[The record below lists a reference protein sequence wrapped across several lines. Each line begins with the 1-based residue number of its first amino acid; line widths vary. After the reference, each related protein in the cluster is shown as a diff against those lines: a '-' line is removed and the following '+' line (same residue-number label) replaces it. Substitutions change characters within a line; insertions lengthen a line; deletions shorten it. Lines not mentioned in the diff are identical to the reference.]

1 MNIKPIINLFGVLLI
16 AFSFVM
22 LVPFMIGI
30 LYSED
35 NHKIYVF
42 VFIIV
47 FAFGLLLWLLSRGS
61 LNEIRITEGFVITVL
76 FWFVLGIIGSIP
88 FVLSGI
94 TIIDSIFESISGVT
108 TTGATVLT
116 ALEDLPKSLL
126 IYRQLLQWIGG
137 MGLIILVVAIM
148 PSFGIGGSQLFKMDA
163 PGFDSSEKLTP
174 TIRESAAALWKIYI
188 GLTVLCFFAYLL
200 AGMDTFNAVSHALS
214 TVAIGGFST
223 YDQSIGFF
231 NNIYIEIVCIVFMLL
246 SATSFSLHYY
256 SVFHGKRLKHFYDPE
271 LRFFFLILLG
281 IIIIISLYYLI
292 IDNLD
297 LSNLRHI
304 IFQTVSIVTTSG
316 FVTGEYSLMPGFVP
330 FLLLVGA
337 FIGACSGSVGGG
349 LKAWRVLI
357 IINQAKKEI
366 TKIIHPSAVVTTKI
380 GKKVIDASISEKVW
394 GFFTI
399 YVVTFIMLLMLVL
412 SSGLDFESAFSAVGA
427 TLNNLGPGLGVV
439 SENYGSL
446 SVVTKMTLCLAM
458 ILGRLEIF
466 TLLVVLTPAFW
477 RR

>member
-1 MNIKPIINLFGVLLI
+1 
-16 AFSFVM
+16 M

-30 LYSED
+30 IYGED
-35 NHKIYVF
+35 NHQIYVF

-47 FAFGLLLWLLSRGS
+47 FAFGLFLWLLSRGS
-61 LNEIRITEGFVITVL
+61 LKEIRIIEGFIITVL

-94 TIIDSIFESISGVT
+94 TIVDSLFESISGVT
-108 TTGATVLT
+108 TTGATVIT

-163 PGFDSSEKLTP
+163 PGFDSSERLTP

-188 GLTVLCFFAYLL
+188 GLTVLCFVAYLL

-231 NNIYIEIVCIVFMLL
+231 NNVYIEIVCIMFMLL

-271 LRFFFLILLG
+271 LRFFFLIILG
-281 IIIIISLYYLI
+281 IIIIISFYYLI
-292 IDNLD
+292 IDNLN
-297 LSNLRHI
+297 LSSLRYI
-304 IFQTVSIVTTSG
+304 IFQTISIVTTSG

-399 YVVTFIMLLMLVL
+399 YVITFILLLILVL

-427 TLNNLGPGLGVV
+427 TLNNLGPGLGAV

-446 SVVTKMTLCLAM
+446 SAMTKVTLCFAM

>member
-1 MNIKPIINLFGVLLI
+1 M
-16 AFSFVM
+16 
-22 LVPFMIGI
+22 
-30 LYSED
+30 
-35 NHKIYVF
+35 
-42 VFIIV
+42 
-47 FAFGLLLWLLSRGS
+47 
-61 LNEIRITEGFVITVL
+61 
-76 FWFVLGIIGSIP
+76 IGSIP

-94 TIIDSIFESISGVT
+94 TIVDSVFESISGVT

-116 ALEDLPKSLL
+116 AIEDLPKSLL

-188 GLTVLCFFAYLL
+188 GLTVLCLISYVL
-200 AGMDTFNAVSHALS
+200 AGMDTFDAVSHALS
-214 TVAIGGFST
+214 TVSIGGFST

-231 NNIYIEIVCIVFMLL
+231 NNIYIEIVCIMFMLL

-256 SVFHGKRLKHFYDPE
+256 SIFHGKRLKHFYDPE
-271 LRFFFLILLG
+271 LRFFFLIILG
-281 IIIIISLYYLI
+281 IIIIISIYYLI
-292 IDNLD
+292 INNLD
-297 LSNLRHI
+297 LSSLRYI
-304 IFQTVSIVTTSG
+304 IFQTISIVTTSG

-394 GFFTI
+394 GFFTV
-399 YVVTFIMLLMLVL
+399 YVITFIMLLMLVL

-427 TLNNLGPGLGVV
+427 TLNNLGPGLGAV

-446 SVVTKMTLCLAM
+446 STMTKITLCFAM

>member
-1 MNIKPIINLFGVLLI
+1 
-16 AFSFVM
+16 M

-35 NHKIYVF
+35 NHNLYVF

>member
-1 MNIKPIINLFGVLLI
+1 
-16 AFSFVM
+16 M
-22 LVPFMIGI
+22 LVPFIIGVI
-30 LYSED
+30 YSED
-35 NHKIYVF
+35 NHQIYIF

-47 FAFGLLLWLLSRGS
+47 FAFGLFLWLLSRGS
-61 LNEIRITEGFVITVL
+61 LKEIRITEGFVITIL
-76 FWFVLGIIGSIP
+76 FWFVLGMIGSIP

-94 TIIDSIFESISGVT
+94 TIVDSVFESISGVT

-116 ALEDLPKSLL
+116 AIEDLPKSLL

-188 GLTVLCFFAYLL
+188 GLTVLCLISYVL
-200 AGMDTFNAVSHALS
+200 AGMDTFDAVSHALS
-214 TVAIGGFST
+214 TVSIGGFST

-231 NNIYIEIVCIVFMLL
+231 NNVYIEIVCIMFMLL

-256 SVFHGKRLKHFYDPE
+256 SIFHGKRLKHFYDPE
-271 LRFFFLILLG
+271 LRFFFLVILG
-281 IIIIISLYYLI
+281 IIIIISFYYLI
-292 IDNLD
+292 INNLD
-297 LSNLRHI
+297 LSSLRYI
-304 IFQTVSIVTTSG
+304 IFQTISIVTTSG

-394 GFFTI
+394 GFFTV
-399 YVVTFIMLLMLVL
+399 YVITFIMLLMLVL

-427 TLNNLGPGLGVV
+427 TLNNLGPGLGAV

-446 SVVTKMTLCLAM
+446 STMTKITLCFAM

>member
-1 MNIKPIINLFGVLLI
+1 
-16 AFSFVM
+16 M
-22 LVPFMIGI
+22 LVPFIIGVI
-30 LYSED
+30 YSED
-35 NHKIYVF
+35 NHQIYIF

-47 FAFGLLLWLLSRGS
+47 FAFGLFLWLLSRGS
-61 LNEIRITEGFVITVL
+61 LKEIRITEGFVITIL
-76 FWFVLGIIGSIP
+76 FWFVLGMIGSIP

-94 TIIDSIFESISGVT
+94 TIVDSVFESISGVT

-188 GLTVLCFFAYLL
+188 GLTVLCLISYVL
-200 AGMDTFNAVSHALS
+200 AGMDTFDAVSHALS
-214 TVAIGGFST
+214 TVSIGGFST

-231 NNIYIEIVCIVFMLL
+231 NNVYIEIVCIMFMLL

-256 SVFHGKRLKHFYDPE
+256 SIFHGKRLKHFYDPE
-271 LRFFFLILLG
+271 LRFFFLIILG
-281 IIIIISLYYLI
+281 IIIIISFYYLI
-292 IDNLD
+292 INNLD
-297 LSNLRHI
+297 LSSIRYI
-304 IFQTVSIVTTSG
+304 IFQTISIVTTSG

-394 GFFTI
+394 GFFTV
-399 YVVTFIMLLMLVL
+399 YVITFIMLLMLVL

-427 TLNNLGPGLGVV
+427 TLNNLGPGLGAV

-446 SVVTKMTLCLAM
+446 SMMTKITLCFAM

>member
-1 MNIKPIINLFGVLLI
+1 
-16 AFSFVM
+16 M
-22 LVPFMIGI
+22 LVPFIIGVI
-30 LYSED
+30 YSED
-35 NHKIYVF
+35 SHQIYIF

-47 FAFGLLLWLLSRGS
+47 FAFGLFLWLLSRGS
-61 LNEIRITEGFVITVL
+61 LKEIRITEGFVITIL
-76 FWFVLGIIGSIP
+76 FWFVLGMIGSIP

-94 TIIDSIFESISGVT
+94 TIVDSVFESISGVT

-188 GLTVLCFFAYLL
+188 GLTVLCLISYVL
-200 AGMDTFNAVSHALS
+200 AGMDTFDAVSHALS
-214 TVAIGGFST
+214 TVSIGGFST

-231 NNIYIEIVCIVFMLL
+231 NNVYIEIVCIMFMLL

-256 SVFHGKRLKHFYDPE
+256 SIFHGKRLKHFYDPE
-271 LRFFFLILLG
+271 LRFFFLVILG
-281 IIIIISLYYLI
+281 IIIIISFYYLI
-292 IDNLD
+292 INNLD
-297 LSNLRHI
+297 LSSLRYI
-304 IFQTVSIVTTSG
+304 IFQTISIVTTSG

-394 GFFTI
+394 GFFTV
-399 YVVTFIMLLMLVL
+399 YVITFIMLLMLVL

-427 TLNNLGPGLGVV
+427 TLNNLGPGLGAV

-446 SVVTKMTLCLAM
+446 SMMTKITLCFAM

>member
-1 MNIKPIINLFGVLLI
+1 
-16 AFSFVM
+16 M
-22 LVPFMIGI
+22 LVPFIIGVI
-30 LYSED
+30 YSED
-35 NHKIYVF
+35 NHQIYIF

-47 FAFGLLLWLLSRGS
+47 FAFGLFLWLLSRGS
-61 LNEIRITEGFVITVL
+61 LKEIRITEGFVITIL
-76 FWFVLGIIGSIP
+76 FWFVLGMIGSIP

-94 TIIDSIFESISGVT
+94 TIVDSVFESISGVT

-188 GLTVLCFFAYLL
+188 GLTVLCLISYVL
-200 AGMDTFNAVSHALS
+200 AGMDTFDAVSHALS
-214 TVAIGGFST
+214 TVSIGGFST

-231 NNIYIEIVCIVFMLL
+231 NNVYIEIVCIMFMLL

-256 SVFHGKRLKHFYDPE
+256 SIFHGKRLKHFYDPE
-271 LRFFFLILLG
+271 LRFFFLIILG
-281 IIIIISLYYLI
+281 IIIIISIYYLI
-292 IDNLD
+292 INNFD
-297 LSNLRHI
+297 LSSLRYI
-304 IFQTVSIVTTSG
+304 IFQTISIVTTSG

-394 GFFTI
+394 GFFTV
-399 YVVTFIMLLMLVL
+399 YVITFIMLLMLVL

-427 TLNNLGPGLGVV
+427 TLNNLGPGLGAV

-446 SVVTKMTLCLAM
+446 STMTKITLCFAM

>member
-1 MNIKPIINLFGVLLI
+1 
-16 AFSFVM
+16 M
-22 LVPFMIGI
+22 LVPFIIGVI
-30 LYSED
+30 YSED
-35 NHKIYVF
+35 NHQIYIF

-47 FAFGLLLWLLSRGS
+47 FAFGLFLWLLSRGT
-61 LNEIRITEGFVITVL
+61 LKEIRITEGFVITIL
-76 FWFVLGIIGSIP
+76 FWFVLGMIGSIP

-94 TIIDSIFESISGVT
+94 TIVDSVFESISGVT

-116 ALEDLPKSLL
+116 AIEDLPKSLL

-188 GLTVLCFFAYLL
+188 GLTVLCLISYVL
-200 AGMDTFNAVSHALS
+200 AGMDTFDAVSHALS
-214 TVAIGGFST
+214 TVSIGGFST

-231 NNIYIEIVCIVFMLL
+231 NNIYIEIVCIMFMLL

-256 SVFHGKRLKHFYDPE
+256 SIFHGKRLKHFYDPE
-271 LRFFFLILLG
+271 LRFFFLVILG
-281 IIIIISLYYLI
+281 IIIIISFYYLI
-292 IDNLD
+292 INNLD
-297 LSNLRHI
+297 LSSLRYI
-304 IFQTVSIVTTSG
+304 IFQTISIVTTSG

-394 GFFTI
+394 GFFTV
-399 YVVTFIMLLMLVL
+399 YVITFIMLLMLVL

-427 TLNNLGPGLGVV
+427 TLNNLGPGLGAV

-446 SVVTKMTLCLAM
+446 STMTKITLCFAM

>member
-1 MNIKPIINLFGVLLI
+1 
-16 AFSFVM
+16 M
-22 LVPFMIGI
+22 LVPFIIGVI
-30 LYSED
+30 YSED
-35 NHKIYVF
+35 NHQIYIF

-47 FAFGLLLWLLSRGS
+47 FAFGLFLWLLSRGS
-61 LNEIRITEGFVITVL
+61 LKEIRITEGFVITIL
-76 FWFVLGIIGSIP
+76 FWFVLGMIGSIP

-94 TIIDSIFESISGVT
+94 TIVDSVFESISGVT

-188 GLTVLCFFAYLL
+188 GLTVLCLISYVL
-200 AGMDTFNAVSHALS
+200 AGMDTFDAVSHALS
-214 TVAIGGFST
+214 TVSIGGFST

-231 NNIYIEIVCIVFMLL
+231 NNVYIEIVCIMFMLL

-256 SVFHGKRLKHFYDPE
+256 SIFHGKRLKHFYDPE
-271 LRFFFLILLG
+271 LRFFFLVILG
-281 IIIIISLYYLI
+281 IIIIISFYYLI
-292 IDNLD
+292 INNLD
-297 LSNLRHI
+297 LSSLRYI
-304 IFQTVSIVTTSG
+304 IFQTISIVTTSG

-394 GFFTI
+394 GFFTV
-399 YVVTFIMLLMLVL
+399 YVITFIMLLMLVL

-427 TLNNLGPGLGVV
+427 TLNNLGPGLGAV

-446 SVVTKMTLCLAM
+446 SMMTKITLCFAM

>member
-1 MNIKPIINLFGVLLI
+1 
-16 AFSFVM
+16 M
-22 LVPFMIGI
+22 LVPFMIGVI
-30 LYSED
+30 YSEN
-35 NHKIYVF
+35 NHQIYIF

-47 FAFGLLLWLLSRGS
+47 FAFGLFLWLLSRGT
-61 LNEIRITEGFVITVL
+61 LKEIRITEGFVITIL
-76 FWFVLGIIGSIP
+76 FWFVLGMIGSIP

-94 TIIDSIFESISGVT
+94 TIVDSVFESISGVT

-188 GLTVLCFFAYLL
+188 GLTVLCLISYVL
-200 AGMDTFNAVSHALS
+200 AGMDTFDAVSHALS
-214 TVAIGGFST
+214 TVSIGGFST

-231 NNIYIEIVCIVFMLL
+231 NNVYIEIVCIMFMLL

-256 SVFHGKRLKHFYDPE
+256 SIFHGKRLKHFYDPE
-271 LRFFFLILLG
+271 LRFFFLVILG
-281 IIIIISLYYLI
+281 IIIIISFYYLI
-292 IDNLD
+292 INNLD
-297 LSNLRHI
+297 LSSLRYI
-304 IFQTVSIVTTSG
+304 IFQTISIVTTSG

-394 GFFTI
+394 GFFTV
-399 YVVTFIMLLMLVL
+399 YVITFIMLLMLVL

-427 TLNNLGPGLGVV
+427 TLNNLGPGLGAV

-446 SVVTKMTLCLAM
+446 SMMTKITLCFAM

>member
-1 MNIKPIINLFGVLLI
+1 
-16 AFSFVM
+16 M
-22 LVPFMIGI
+22 LVPFMIGVI
-30 LYSED
+30 YSED
-35 NHKIYVF
+35 NHQIYIF

-47 FAFGLLLWLLSRGS
+47 FAFGLFLWLLSRGT
-61 LNEIRITEGFVITVL
+61 LKEIRITEGFVITIL
-76 FWFVLGIIGSIP
+76 FWFVLGMIGSIP

-94 TIIDSIFESISGVT
+94 TIVDSVFESISGVT

-116 ALEDLPKSLL
+116 AIEDLPKSLL

-188 GLTVLCFFAYLL
+188 GLTVLCLISYVL
-200 AGMDTFNAVSHALS
+200 AGMDTFDAVSHALS
-214 TVAIGGFST
+214 TVSIGGFST

-231 NNIYIEIVCIVFMLL
+231 NNVYIEIVCIMFMLL

-256 SVFHGKRLKHFYDPE
+256 SIFHGKRLKHFYDPE
-271 LRFFFLILLG
+271 LRFFFLVILG
-281 IIIIISLYYLI
+281 IIIIISFYYLI
-292 IDNLD
+292 INNLD
-297 LSNLRHI
+297 LSSLRYI
-304 IFQTVSIVTTSG
+304 IFQTISIVTTSG

-394 GFFTI
+394 GFFTV
-399 YVVTFIMLLMLVL
+399 YVITFIMLLMLVL

-427 TLNNLGPGLGVV
+427 TLNNLGPGLGAV

-446 SVVTKMTLCLAM
+446 SMMTKITLCFAM

>member
-1 MNIKPIINLFGVLLI
+1 
-16 AFSFVM
+16 M
-22 LVPFMIGI
+22 LVPFIIGVI
-30 LYSED
+30 YSED
-35 NHKIYVF
+35 NHQIYIF

-47 FAFGLLLWLLSRGS
+47 FAFGLFLWLLSRGT
-61 LNEIRITEGFVITVL
+61 LKEIRITEGFVITIL
-76 FWFVLGIIGSIP
+76 FWFVLGMIGSIP

-94 TIIDSIFESISGVT
+94 TIVDSVFESISGVT

-116 ALEDLPKSLL
+116 AIEDLPKSLL

-188 GLTVLCFFAYLL
+188 GLTVLCLISYVL
-200 AGMDTFNAVSHALS
+200 AGMDTFDAVSHALS
-214 TVAIGGFST
+214 TVSIGGFST

-231 NNIYIEIVCIVFMLL
+231 NNVYIEIVCIMFMLL

-256 SVFHGKRLKHFYDPE
+256 SIFHGKRLKHFYDPE
-271 LRFFFLILLG
+271 LRFFFLVILG
-281 IIIIISLYYLI
+281 IIIIISFYYLI
-292 IDNLD
+292 INNLD
-297 LSNLRHI
+297 LSSLRYI
-304 IFQTVSIVTTSG
+304 IFQTISIVTTSG

-394 GFFTI
+394 GFFTV
-399 YVVTFIMLLMLVL
+399 YVITFIMLLMLVL

-427 TLNNLGPGLGVV
+427 TLNNLCLLYT
-439 SENYGSL
+439 S
-446 SVVTKMTLCLAM
+446 TLPTTHC
-458 ILGRLEIF
+458 
-466 TLLVVLTPAFW
+466 V
-477 RR
+477 

>member
-1 MNIKPIINLFGVLLI
+1 MI

-35 NHKIYVF
+35 NHNIYVF

-200 AGMDTFNAVSHALS
+200 AGMDIFNAVSHALS

>member
-316 FVTGEYSLMPGFVP
+316 FVTGEYSMMPGFVP

>member
-1 MNIKPIINLFGVLLI
+1 
-16 AFSFVM
+16 M
-22 LVPFMIGI
+22 LVPFIIGVI
-30 LYSED
+30 YSED
-35 NHKIYVF
+35 NHQIYIF

-47 FAFGLLLWLLSRGS
+47 FAFGLFLWLLSRGS
-61 LNEIRITEGFVITVL
+61 LKEIRITEGFVITIL
-76 FWFVLGIIGSIP
+76 FWFVLGMIGSIP

-94 TIIDSIFESISGVT
+94 TIVDSVFESISGVT

-116 ALEDLPKSLL
+116 AIEDLPKSLL

-188 GLTVLCFFAYLL
+188 GLTVLCLISYVL
-200 AGMDTFNAVSHALS
+200 AGMDTFDAVSHALS
-214 TVAIGGFST
+214 TVSIGGFST

-231 NNIYIEIVCIVFMLL
+231 DNVYIEIVCIMFMLL

-256 SVFHGKRLKHFYDPE
+256 SIFHGKRLKHFYDPE
-271 LRFFFLILLG
+271 FRFFFLVILG
-281 IIIIISLYYLI
+281 IIIIISFYYLI
-292 IDNLD
+292 INNLD
-297 LSNLRHI
+297 LSSLRYI
-304 IFQTVSIVTTSG
+304 IFQTISIVTTSG

-394 GFFTI
+394 GFFTV
-399 YVVTFIMLLMLVL
+399 YVITFIMLLMLVL

-427 TLNNLGPGLGVV
+427 TLNNLGPGLGAV

-446 SVVTKMTLCLAM
+446 SMMTKITLCFAM

>member
-1 MNIKPIINLFGVLLI
+1 
-16 AFSFVM
+16 M
-22 LVPFMIGI
+22 LVPFMIGVI
-30 LYSED
+30 YSED
-35 NHKIYVF
+35 SHQIYIF

-47 FAFGLLLWLLSRGS
+47 FAFGLFLWLLSRGS
-61 LNEIRITEGFVITVL
+61 LKEIRITEGFVITIL
-76 FWFVLGIIGSIP
+76 FWFVLGMIGSIP

-94 TIIDSIFESISGVT
+94 TIVDSVFESISGVT

-188 GLTVLCFFAYLL
+188 GLTVLCLISYVL
-200 AGMDTFNAVSHALS
+200 AGMDTFDAVSHALS
-214 TVAIGGFST
+214 TVSIGGFST

-231 NNIYIEIVCIVFMLL
+231 NNVYIEIVCIMFMLL

-256 SVFHGKRLKHFYDPE
+256 SIFHGKRLKHFYDPE
-271 LRFFFLILLG
+271 LRFFFLVILG
-281 IIIIISLYYLI
+281 IIIIISFYYLI
-292 IDNLD
+292 INNLD
-297 LSNLRHI
+297 LSSLRYI
-304 IFQTVSIVTTSG
+304 IFQTISIVTTSG

-394 GFFTI
+394 GFFTV
-399 YVVTFIMLLMLVL
+399 YVITFIMLLMLVL

-427 TLNNLGPGLGVV
+427 TLNNLGPGLGAV

-446 SVVTKMTLCLAM
+446 SMMTKITLCFAM

>member
-1 MNIKPIINLFGVLLI
+1 
-16 AFSFVM
+16 M
-22 LVPFMIGI
+22 LVPFMIGVI
-30 LYSED
+30 YSED
-35 NHKIYVF
+35 NHQIYIF

-47 FAFGLLLWLLSRGS
+47 FAFGLFLWLLSRGS
-61 LNEIRITEGFVITVL
+61 LKEIRITEGFVITIL
-76 FWFVLGIIGSIP
+76 FWFVLGMIGSIP

-94 TIIDSIFESISGVT
+94 TIVDSVFESISGVT

-188 GLTVLCFFAYLL
+188 GLTVLCLISYVL
-200 AGMDTFNAVSHALS
+200 AGMDTFDAVSHALS
-214 TVAIGGFST
+214 TVSIGGFST

-231 NNIYIEIVCIVFMLL
+231 NNVYIEIVCIMFMLL

-256 SVFHGKRLKHFYDPE
+256 SIFHGKRLKHFYDPE
-271 LRFFFLILLG
+271 LRFFFLIILG
-281 IIIIISLYYLI
+281 IIIIISFYYLI
-292 IDNLD
+292 INNLD
-297 LSNLRHI
+297 LSSLRYI
-304 IFQTVSIVTTSG
+304 IFQTISIVTTSG

-394 GFFTI
+394 GFFTV
-399 YVVTFIMLLMLVL
+399 YVITFIMLLMLVL

-427 TLNNLGPGLGVV
+427 TLNNLGPGLGAV

-446 SVVTKMTLCLAM
+446 STMTKITLCFAM

>member
-1 MNIKPIINLFGVLLI
+1 
-16 AFSFVM
+16 M
-22 LVPFMIGI
+22 LVPFIIGVI
-30 LYSED
+30 YSED
-35 NHKIYVF
+35 NHQIYIF

-47 FAFGLLLWLLSRGS
+47 FAFGLFLWLLSRGT
-61 LNEIRITEGFVITVL
+61 LKEIRITEGFVITIL
-76 FWFVLGIIGSIP
+76 FWFVLGMIGSIP

-94 TIIDSIFESISGVT
+94 TIVDSVFESISGVT

-116 ALEDLPKSLL
+116 AIEDLPKSLL

-188 GLTVLCFFAYLL
+188 GLTVLCLISYVL
-200 AGMDTFNAVSHALS
+200 AGMDTFDAVSHALS
-214 TVAIGGFST
+214 TVSIGGFST

-231 NNIYIEIVCIVFMLL
+231 NNVYIEIVCIMFMLL

-256 SVFHGKRLKHFYDPE
+256 SIFHGKRLKHFYDPE
-271 LRFFFLILLG
+271 LRFFFLVILG
-281 IIIIISLYYLI
+281 IIIIISFYYLI
-292 IDNLD
+292 INNLD
-297 LSNLRHI
+297 LSSLRYI
-304 IFQTVSIVTTSG
+304 IFQTISIVTTSG

-394 GFFTI
+394 GFFTV
-399 YVVTFIMLLMLVL
+399 YVITFIMLLMLVL

-427 TLNNLGPGLGVV
+427 TLNNLGPGLGAV

-446 SVVTKMTLCLAM
+446 SMMTKITLCFAM

>member
-1 MNIKPIINLFGVLLI
+1 
-16 AFSFVM
+16 M

-316 FVTGEYSLMPGFVP
+316 FVTGEYSMMPGFVP

>member
-1 MNIKPIINLFGVLLI
+1 
-16 AFSFVM
+16 M
-22 LVPFMIGI
+22 LVPFMIGVI
-30 LYSED
+30 YSED
-35 NHKIYVF
+35 NHQIYIF

-47 FAFGLLLWLLSRGS
+47 FAFGLFLWLLSRGT
-61 LNEIRITEGFVITVL
+61 LKEIRITEGFVITIL
-76 FWFVLGIIGSIP
+76 FWFVLGMIGSIP

-94 TIIDSIFESISGVT
+94 TIVDSVFESISGVT

-188 GLTVLCFFAYLL
+188 GLTVLCLISYVL
-200 AGMDTFNAVSHALS
+200 AGMDTFDAVSHALS
-214 TVAIGGFST
+214 TVSIGGFST

-231 NNIYIEIVCIVFMLL
+231 NNIYIEIVCIMFMLL

-256 SVFHGKRLKHFYDPE
+256 SIFHGKRLKHFYDPE
-271 LRFFFLILLG
+271 LRFFFLIILG
-281 IIIIISLYYLI
+281 IIIIISIYYLI
-292 IDNLD
+292 INSLD
-297 LSNLRHI
+297 LSSLRYI
-304 IFQTVSIVTTSG
+304 IFQTISIVTTSG

-394 GFFTI
+394 GFFTV
-399 YVVTFIMLLMLVL
+399 YVITFIMLLMLVL
-412 SSGLDFESAFSAVGA
+412 SSG
-427 TLNNLGPGLGVV
+427 
-439 SENYGSL
+439 
-446 SVVTKMTLCLAM
+446 
-458 ILGRLEIF
+458 
-466 TLLVVLTPAFW
+466 
-477 RR
+477 

>member
-1 MNIKPIINLFGVLLI
+1 MI

-35 NHKIYVF
+35 NHNLYVF

>member
-1 MNIKPIINLFGVLLI
+1 
-16 AFSFVM
+16 M
-22 LVPFMIGI
+22 LVPFMIGVI
-30 LYSED
+30 YSED
-35 NHKIYVF
+35 NHQIYIF

-47 FAFGLLLWLLSRGS
+47 FAFGLFLWLLSRGT
-61 LNEIRITEGFVITVL
+61 LKEIRITEGFVITIL
-76 FWFVLGIIGSIP
+76 FWFVLGMIGSIP

-94 TIIDSIFESISGVT
+94 TIVDSVFESISGVT

-188 GLTVLCFFAYLL
+188 GLTVLCFISYVL
-200 AGMDTFNAVSHALS
+200 AGMDTFDAVSHALS
-214 TVAIGGFST
+214 TVSIGGFST

-231 NNIYIEIVCIVFMLL
+231 NNIYIEIVCIMFMLL

-256 SVFHGKRLKHFYDPE
+256 SIFHGKRLKHFYDPE
-271 LRFFFLILLG
+271 LRFFFLIILG
-281 IIIIISLYYLI
+281 IIIIISIYYLI
-292 IDNLD
+292 INSLD
-297 LSNLRHI
+297 LSSLRYI
-304 IFQTVSIVTTSG
+304 IFQTISIVTTSG

-394 GFFTI
+394 GFFTV
-399 YVVTFIMLLMLVL
+399 YVITFIMLLMLVL

-427 TLNNLGPGLGVV
+427 TLNNLGPGLGAV

-446 SVVTKMTLCLAM
+446 STITKVTLCFAM

>member
-1 MNIKPIINLFGVLLI
+1 
-16 AFSFVM
+16 M
-22 LVPFMIGI
+22 LVPFMIGVI
-30 LYSED
+30 YSED
-35 NHKIYVF
+35 NHQIYIF

-47 FAFGLLLWLLSRGS
+47 FAFGLFLWLLSRGT
-61 LNEIRITEGFVITVL
+61 LKEIRITEGFVITIL
-76 FWFVLGIIGSIP
+76 FWFVLGMIGSIP

-94 TIIDSIFESISGVT
+94 TIVDSVFESISGVT

-188 GLTVLCFFAYLL
+188 GLTVLCLISYVL
-200 AGMDTFNAVSHALS
+200 AGMDTFDAVSHALS
-214 TVAIGGFST
+214 TVSIGGFST

-231 NNIYIEIVCIVFMLL
+231 NNVYIEIVCIMFMLL

-256 SVFHGKRLKHFYDPE
+256 SIFHGKRLKHFYDPE
-271 LRFFFLILLG
+271 LRFFFLIILG
-281 IIIIISLYYLI
+281 IIIIISIYYLI
-292 IDNLD
+292 INNLD
-297 LSNLRHI
+297 LSSLRYI
-304 IFQTVSIVTTSG
+304 IFQTISIVTTSG

-394 GFFTI
+394 GFFTV
-399 YVVTFIMLLMLVL
+399 YVITFIMLLMLVL

-427 TLNNLGPGLGVV
+427 TLNNLGPGLGAV

-446 SVVTKMTLCLAM
+446 SMMTKITLCFAM

>member
-1 MNIKPIINLFGVLLI
+1 
-16 AFSFVM
+16 M
-22 LVPFMIGI
+22 LVPFMIGVI
-30 LYSED
+30 YSED
-35 NHKIYVF
+35 NHQIYIF

-47 FAFGLLLWLLSRGS
+47 FAFGLFLWLLSRGT
-61 LNEIRITEGFVITVL
+61 LKEIRITEGFVITIL
-76 FWFVLGIIGSIP
+76 FWFVLGMIGSIP

-94 TIIDSIFESISGVT
+94 TIVDSVFESISGVT

-116 ALEDLPKSLL
+116 AIEDLPKSLL

-188 GLTVLCFFAYLL
+188 GLTVLCLISYVL
-200 AGMDTFNAVSHALS
+200 AGMDTFDAVSHALS
-214 TVAIGGFST
+214 TVSIGGFST

-231 NNIYIEIVCIVFMLL
+231 NNIYIEIVCIMFMLL

-256 SVFHGKRLKHFYDPE
+256 SIFHGKRLKHFYDPE
-271 LRFFFLILLG
+271 LRFFFLIILG
-281 IIIIISLYYLI
+281 IIIIISIYYLI
-292 IDNLD
+292 INSLD
-297 LSNLRHI
+297 LSSLRYI
-304 IFQTVSIVTTSG
+304 IFQTISIVTTSG

-394 GFFTI
+394 GFFTV
-399 YVVTFIMLLMLVL
+399 YVITFIMLLMLVL

-427 TLNNLGPGLGVV
+427 TLNNLGPGLGAV

-446 SVVTKMTLCLAM
+446 STMTKITLCFAM

>member
-1 MNIKPIINLFGVLLI
+1 
-16 AFSFVM
+16 M

-30 LYSED
+30 IYGED
-35 NHKIYVF
+35 NHQIYVF

-47 FAFGLLLWLLSRGS
+47 FAFGLFLWLLSRGS
-61 LNEIRITEGFVITVL
+61 LKEIRIIEGFIITVL

-94 TIIDSIFESISGVT
+94 TIVDSVFESISGVT
-108 TTGATVLT
+108 TTGATVIT

-163 PGFDSSEKLTP
+163 PGFDSSERLTP

-188 GLTVLCFFAYLL
+188 GLTVLCFVAYLL

-231 NNIYIEIVCIVFMLL
+231 NNVYIEIVCIMFMLL

-271 LRFFFLILLG
+271 LRFFFLIILG
-281 IIIIISLYYLI
+281 IIIIISFYYLI
-292 IDNLD
+292 IDNLN
-297 LSNLRHI
+297 LSSLRYI
-304 IFQTVSIVTTSG
+304 IFQTISIVTTSG

-357 IINQAKKEI
+357 IINQARKEI

-399 YVVTFIMLLMLVL
+399 YVITFILLLILVL

-427 TLNNLGPGLGVV
+427 TLNNLGPGLGAV

-446 SVVTKMTLCLAM
+446 SAMTKVTLCFAM

>member
-1 MNIKPIINLFGVLLI
+1 
-16 AFSFVM
+16 M

>member
-1 MNIKPIINLFGVLLI
+1 
-16 AFSFVM
+16 M
-22 LVPFMIGI
+22 LVPFIIGVI
-30 LYSED
+30 YSED
-35 NHKIYVF
+35 NHQIYIF

-47 FAFGLLLWLLSRGS
+47 FAFGLFLWLLSRGS
-61 LNEIRITEGFVITVL
+61 LKEIRITEGFVITIL
-76 FWFVLGIIGSIP
+76 FWFVLGMIGSIP

-94 TIIDSIFESISGVT
+94 TIVDSVFESISGVT

-188 GLTVLCFFAYLL
+188 GLTVLCLISYVL
-200 AGMDTFNAVSHALS
+200 AGMDTFDAVSHALS
-214 TVAIGGFST
+214 TVSIGGFST

-231 NNIYIEIVCIVFMLL
+231 NNVYIEIVCIMFMLL

-256 SVFHGKRLKHFYDPE
+256 SIFHGKRLKHFYDPE
-271 LRFFFLILLG
+271 LRFFFLVILG
-281 IIIIISLYYLI
+281 IIIIISFYYLI
-292 IDNLD
+292 INNLD
-297 LSNLRHI
+297 LSSLRYI
-304 IFQTVSIVTTSG
+304 IFQTISIVTTSG

-394 GFFTI
+394 GFFTV
-399 YVVTFIMLLMLVL
+399 YVITFIMLLMLVL

-427 TLNNLGPGLGVV
+427 TLNNLGPGLGAV

-446 SVVTKMTLCLAM
+446 TTMTKITLCFAM

>member
-1 MNIKPIINLFGVLLI
+1 LI

-35 NHKIYVF
+35 NHNLYVF

>member
-1 MNIKPIINLFGVLLI
+1 
-16 AFSFVM
+16 M
-22 LVPFMIGI
+22 LVPFIIGVI
-30 LYSED
+30 YSED
-35 NHKIYVF
+35 NHQIYIF

-47 FAFGLLLWLLSRGS
+47 FAFGLFLWLLSRGT
-61 LNEIRITEGFVITVL
+61 LKEIRITEGFVITIL
-76 FWFVLGIIGSIP
+76 FWFVLGMIGSIP

-94 TIIDSIFESISGVT
+94 TIVDSVFESISGVT

-188 GLTVLCFFAYLL
+188 GLTVLCLISYVL
-200 AGMDTFNAVSHALS
+200 AGMDTFDAVSHALS
-214 TVAIGGFST
+214 TVSIGGFST

-231 NNIYIEIVCIVFMLL
+231 NNVYIEIVCIIFMLL

-256 SVFHGKRLKHFYDPE
+256 SIFHGKRLKHFYDPE
-271 LRFFFLILLG
+271 LRFFFLIILG
-281 IIIIISLYYLI
+281 IIIIISIYYLI
-292 IDNLD
+292 INNFD
-297 LSNLRHI
+297 LSSLRYI
-304 IFQTVSIVTTSG
+304 IFQTISIVTTSG

-394 GFFTI
+394 GFFTV
-399 YVVTFIMLLMLVL
+399 YVITFIMLLMLVL

-427 TLNNLGPGLGVV
+427 TLNNLGPGLGAV

-446 SVVTKMTLCLAM
+446 STITKITLCFAM

>member
-1 MNIKPIINLFGVLLI
+1 
-16 AFSFVM
+16 M
-22 LVPFMIGI
+22 LVPFIIGVI
-30 LYSED
+30 YSED
-35 NHKIYVF
+35 NHQIYIF

-47 FAFGLLLWLLSRGS
+47 FAFGLFLWLLSRGS
-61 LNEIRITEGFVITVL
+61 LKEIRITEGFVITIL
-76 FWFVLGIIGSIP
+76 FWFVLGMIGSIP

-94 TIIDSIFESISGVT
+94 TIVDSVFESISGVT

-188 GLTVLCFFAYLL
+188 GLTVLCLISYVL
-200 AGMDTFNAVSHALS
+200 AGMDTFDAVSHALS
-214 TVAIGGFST
+214 TVSIGGFST

-231 NNIYIEIVCIVFMLL
+231 NNVYIEIVCIIFMLL

-256 SVFHGKRLKHFYDPE
+256 SIFHGKRLKHFYDPE
-271 LRFFFLILLG
+271 LRFFFLVILG
-281 IIIIISLYYLI
+281 IIIIISFYYLI
-292 IDNLD
+292 INNLD
-297 LSNLRHI
+297 LSSLRYI
-304 IFQTVSIVTTSG
+304 IFQTISIVTTSG

-394 GFFTI
+394 GFFTV
-399 YVVTFIMLLMLVL
+399 YVITFIMLLMLVL

-427 TLNNLGPGLGVV
+427 TLNNLGPGLGAV

-446 SVVTKMTLCLAM
+446 STMTKITLCFAM

>member
-1 MNIKPIINLFGVLLI
+1 
-16 AFSFVM
+16 M
-22 LVPFMIGI
+22 LVPFMIGVI
-30 LYSED
+30 YTED
-35 NHKIYVF
+35 NHQIYIF

-47 FAFGLLLWLLSRGS
+47 FAFGLFLWLLSRGT
-61 LNEIRITEGFVITVL
+61 LKEIRITEGFVITIL
-76 FWFVLGIIGSIP
+76 FWFVLGMIGSIP

-94 TIIDSIFESISGVT
+94 TIVDSVFESISGVT

-188 GLTVLCFFAYLL
+188 GLTVLCFFAYVI
-200 AGMDTFNAVSHALS
+200 AGMDSFNAVSHALS
-214 TVAIGGFST
+214 TVSIGGFST

-231 NNIYIEIVCIVFMLL
+231 NNVYIEIVCIMFMLL

-256 SVFHGKRLKHFYDPE
+256 SIFHGKRLKHFYDPE
-271 LRFFFLILLG
+271 LRFFFLIILG
-281 IIIIISLYYLI
+281 IIIIISIYYLI
-292 IDNLD
+292 INNLD
-297 LSNLRHI
+297 LSSLRYI
-304 IFQTVSIVTTSG
+304 IFQTISIVTTSG

-357 IINQAKKEI
+357 ILNQAKKEI

-394 GFFTI
+394 GFFTV
-399 YVVTFIMLLMLVL
+399 YVITFIMLLMLVL

-427 TLNNLGPGLGVV
+427 TLNNLGPGLGAV

-446 SVVTKMTLCLAM
+446 TTMTKITLCFAM

>member
-1 MNIKPIINLFGVLLI
+1 
-16 AFSFVM
+16 M
-22 LVPFMIGI
+22 LVPFIIGVI
-30 LYSED
+30 YSED
-35 NHKIYVF
+35 NHQIYIF

-47 FAFGLLLWLLSRGS
+47 FAFGLFLWLLSRGS
-61 LNEIRITEGFVITVL
+61 LKEIRITEGFVITIL
-76 FWFVLGIIGSIP
+76 FWFVLGMIGSIP

-94 TIIDSIFESISGVT
+94 TIVDSVFESISGVT

-188 GLTVLCFFAYLL
+188 GLTVLCLISYVL
-200 AGMDTFNAVSHALS
+200 AGMDTFDAVSHALS
-214 TVAIGGFST
+214 TVSIGGFST

-231 NNIYIEIVCIVFMLL
+231 NNVYIEIVCIIFMLL

-256 SVFHGKRLKHFYDPE
+256 SIFHGKRLKHFYDPE
-271 LRFFFLILLG
+271 LRFFFLVILG
-281 IIIIISLYYLI
+281 IIIIISFYYLI
-292 IDNLD
+292 INNLD
-297 LSNLRHI
+297 LSSLRYI
-304 IFQTVSIVTTSG
+304 IFQTISIVTTSG

-394 GFFTI
+394 GFFTV
-399 YVVTFIMLLMLVL
+399 YVITFIMLLMLVL

-427 TLNNLGPGLGVV
+427 TLNNLGPGLGAV

-446 SVVTKMTLCLAM
+446 SMMTKITLCFAM

>member
-1 MNIKPIINLFGVLLI
+1 
-16 AFSFVM
+16 M

-35 NHKIYVF
+35 NHNIYVF

-316 FVTGEYSLMPGFVP
+316 FVTGEYSMMPGFVP

>member
-1 MNIKPIINLFGVLLI
+1 
-16 AFSFVM
+16 M
-22 LVPFMIGI
+22 LVPFMIGVI
-30 LYSED
+30 YSED
-35 NHKIYVF
+35 NHQIYIF

-47 FAFGLLLWLLSRGS
+47 FAFGLFLWLLSRGT
-61 LNEIRITEGFVITVL
+61 LKEIRITEGFVITIL
-76 FWFVLGIIGSIP
+76 FWFVLGMIGSIP

-94 TIIDSIFESISGVT
+94 TIVDSVFESISGVT

-188 GLTVLCFFAYLL
+188 GLTVLCLISYVL
-200 AGMDTFNAVSHALS
+200 AGMDTFDAVSHALS
-214 TVAIGGFST
+214 TVSIGGFST

-231 NNIYIEIVCIVFMLL
+231 NNVYIEIVCIMFMLL

-256 SVFHGKRLKHFYDPE
+256 SIFHGKRLKHFYDPE
-271 LRFFFLILLG
+271 LRFFFLVILG
-281 IIIIISLYYLI
+281 IIIIISFYYLI
-292 IDNLD
+292 INNLD
-297 LSNLRHI
+297 LSSLRYI
-304 IFQTVSIVTTSG
+304 IFQTISIVTTSG

-394 GFFTI
+394 GFFTV
-399 YVVTFIMLLMLVL
+399 YVITFIMLLMLVL

-427 TLNNLGPGLGVV
+427 TLNNLGPGLGAV

-446 SVVTKMTLCLAM
+446 STMTKITLCFAM

>member
-1 MNIKPIINLFGVLLI
+1 
-16 AFSFVM
+16 M
-22 LVPFMIGI
+22 LVPFMIGVI
-30 LYSED
+30 YSED
-35 NHKIYVF
+35 NHQIYIF

-47 FAFGLLLWLLSRGS
+47 FAFGLFLWLLSRGT
-61 LNEIRITEGFVITVL
+61 LKEIRITEGFVITIL
-76 FWFVLGIIGSIP
+76 FWFVLGMIGSIP

-94 TIIDSIFESISGVT
+94 TIVDSVFESISGVT

-116 ALEDLPKSLL
+116 AIEDLPKSLL

-188 GLTVLCFFAYLL
+188 GLTVLCLISYVL
-200 AGMDTFNAVSHALS
+200 AGMDTFDAVSHALS
-214 TVAIGGFST
+214 TVSIGGFST

-231 NNIYIEIVCIVFMLL
+231 NNIYIEIVCIMFMLL

-256 SVFHGKRLKHFYDPE
+256 SIFHGKRLKHFYDPE
-271 LRFFFLILLG
+271 LRFFFLIILG
-281 IIIIISLYYLI
+281 IIIIISIYYLI
-292 IDNLD
+292 INNLD
-297 LSNLRHI
+297 LSSLRYI
-304 IFQTVSIVTTSG
+304 IFQTISIVTTSG

-394 GFFTI
+394 GFFTV
-399 YVVTFIMLLMLVL
+399 YVITFIMLLMLVL

-427 TLNNLGPGLGVV
+427 TLNNLGPGLGAV

-446 SVVTKMTLCLAM
+446 SMMTKITLCFAM

>member
-1 MNIKPIINLFGVLLI
+1 
-16 AFSFVM
+16 M
-22 LVPFMIGI
+22 LVPFIIGVI
-30 LYSED
+30 YSED
-35 NHKIYVF
+35 NHQIYIF

-47 FAFGLLLWLLSRGS
+47 FAFGLFLWLLSRGS
-61 LNEIRITEGFVITVL
+61 LKEIRITEGFVITIL
-76 FWFVLGIIGSIP
+76 FWFVLGMIGSIP

-94 TIIDSIFESISGVT
+94 TIVDSVFESISGVT

-188 GLTVLCFFAYLL
+188 GLTVLCLISYVL
-200 AGMDTFNAVSHALS
+200 AGMDTFDAVSHALS
-214 TVAIGGFST
+214 TVSIGGFST

-231 NNIYIEIVCIVFMLL
+231 NNVYIEIVCIMFMLL

-256 SVFHGKRLKHFYDPE
+256 SIFHGKRLKHFYDPE
-271 LRFFFLILLG
+271 LRFFFLVILG
-281 IIIIISLYYLI
+281 IIIIISFYYLI
-292 IDNLD
+292 INNLD
-297 LSNLRHI
+297 LSSLRYI
-304 IFQTVSIVTTSG
+304 IFQTISIVTTSG

-394 GFFTI
+394 GFFTV
-399 YVVTFIMLLMLVL
+399 YVITFIMLLMLVL
-412 SSGLDFESAFSAVGA
+412 SSGLDFESAFQQ
-427 TLNNLGPGLGVV
+427 
-439 SENYGSL
+439 
-446 SVVTKMTLCLAM
+446 
-458 ILGRLEIF
+458 
-466 TLLVVLTPAFW
+466 
-477 RR
+477 

>member
-1 MNIKPIINLFGVLLI
+1 
-16 AFSFVM
+16 
-22 LVPFMIGI
+22 MIGVI
-30 LYSED
+30 YSED
-35 NHKIYVF
+35 NHQIYIF

-47 FAFGLLLWLLSRGS
+47 FAFGLFLWLLSRGT
-61 LNEIRITEGFVITVL
+61 LKEIRITEGFVITIL
-76 FWFVLGIIGSIP
+76 FWFVLGMIGSIP

-94 TIIDSIFESISGVT
+94 TIVDSVFESISGVT

-188 GLTVLCFFAYLL
+188 GLTVLCLISYVL
-200 AGMDTFNAVSHALS
+200 AGMDTFDAVSHALS
-214 TVAIGGFST
+214 TVSIGGFST

-231 NNIYIEIVCIVFMLL
+231 NNVYIEIVCIMFMLL

-256 SVFHGKRLKHFYDPE
+256 SIFHGKRLKHFYDPE
-271 LRFFFLILLG
+271 LRFFFLIILG
-281 IIIIISLYYLI
+281 IIIIISIYYLI
-292 IDNLD
+292 INSLD
-297 LSNLRHI
+297 LSSLRYI
-304 IFQTVSIVTTSG
+304 IFHTISIVTTSG

-394 GFFTI
+394 GFFTV
-399 YVVTFIMLLMLVL
+399 YVITFIMLLMLVL

-427 TLNNLGPGLGVV
+427 TLNNLGPGLGAV

-446 SVVTKMTLCLAM
+446 STMTKITLCFAM

>member
-1 MNIKPIINLFGVLLI
+1 
-16 AFSFVM
+16 M
-22 LVPFMIGI
+22 LVPFIIGVI
-30 LYSED
+30 YSED
-35 NHKIYVF
+35 NHQIYIF

-47 FAFGLLLWLLSRGS
+47 FAFGLFLWLLSRGS
-61 LNEIRITEGFVITVL
+61 LKEIRITEGFVITIL
-76 FWFVLGIIGSIP
+76 FWFVLGMIGSIP

-94 TIIDSIFESISGVT
+94 TIVDSVFESISGVT

-188 GLTVLCFFAYLL
+188 GLTVLCLISYVL
-200 AGMDTFNAVSHALS
+200 AGMDTFDAVSHALS
-214 TVAIGGFST
+214 TVSIGGFST

-231 NNIYIEIVCIVFMLL
+231 NNVYIEIVCIMFMLL

-256 SVFHGKRLKHFYDPE
+256 SIFHGKRLKHFYDPE
-271 LRFFFLILLG
+271 LRFFFLIILG
-281 IIIIISLYYLI
+281 IIIIISIYYLI
-292 IDNLD
+292 INNLD
-297 LSNLRHI
+297 LSSLRYI
-304 IFQTVSIVTTSG
+304 IFQTISIVTTSG

-394 GFFTI
+394 GFFTV
-399 YVVTFIMLLMLVL
+399 YVITFIMLLMLVL

-427 TLNNLGPGLGVV
+427 TLNNLGPGLGAV

-446 SVVTKMTLCLAM
+446 SMMTKITLCFAM

>member
-1 MNIKPIINLFGVLLI
+1 
-16 AFSFVM
+16 M

-30 LYSED
+30 IYGED
-35 NHKIYVF
+35 NHQIYVF

-47 FAFGLLLWLLSRGS
+47 FAFGLFLWLLSRGS
-61 LNEIRITEGFVITVL
+61 LKEIRIIEGFIITVL

-94 TIIDSIFESISGVT
+94 TIVDSVFESISGVT
-108 TTGATVLT
+108 TTGATVIT

-163 PGFDSSEKLTP
+163 PGFDSSERLTP

-188 GLTVLCFFAYLL
+188 GLTVLCFVAYLL

-231 NNIYIEIVCIVFMLL
+231 NNVYIEIVCIMFMLL

-271 LRFFFLILLG
+271 LRFFFLIILG
-281 IIIIISLYYLI
+281 IIIIISFYYLI
-292 IDNLD
+292 IDNLN
-297 LSNLRHI
+297 LSSLRYI
-304 IFQTVSIVTTSG
+304 IFQTISIVTTSG

-399 YVVTFIMLLMLVL
+399 YVITFILLLILVL

-427 TLNNLGPGLGVV
+427 TLNNLGPGLGAV

-446 SVVTKMTLCLAM
+446 SAMTKVTLCFAM